1 MSHFYA
7 ATKRIRKP
15 EDVIP
20 FLAKR
25 EDHWRKGYSAYEL
38 AYSWVEAEGFPNTVR
53 SLLDSVPEFRNAE
66 IVQAYFEKETDLK
79 TKGRDSQTDLL
90 VHARSPMTDFI
101 IGVEGKVD
109 EPFGEL
115 VSAWNTGIPTRVAR
129 LGSLC
134 ASLELDP
141 GAVDD
146 LRYQLLHRTCA
157 AIYEAQAYGCHYA
170 VMLVHSFSREKRWL
184 DDFQNFCS
192 ALGLADNV
200 ENHLSSPISR
210 GSVSLRLGW
219 VSDLPR

>member
-1 MSHFYA
+1 MSRFFA
-7 ATKRIRKP
+7 AKRVRKP

-20 FLAKR
+20 FLAKGKR
-25 EDHWRKGYSAYEL
+25 HWRKGYSAYEL

-90 VHARSPMTDFI
+90 VQARSPMTDFI

-157 AIYEAQAYGCHYA
+157 AIYEAQAYGCHHA

-184 DDFQNFCS
+184 DDFRNFCS
-192 ALGLADNV
+192 ALSLADNV
-200 ENHLSSPISR
+200 ENQLSSPISR
-210 GSVSLRLGW
+210 CGVSLRLGW
-219 VSDLPR
+219 VCDLPR